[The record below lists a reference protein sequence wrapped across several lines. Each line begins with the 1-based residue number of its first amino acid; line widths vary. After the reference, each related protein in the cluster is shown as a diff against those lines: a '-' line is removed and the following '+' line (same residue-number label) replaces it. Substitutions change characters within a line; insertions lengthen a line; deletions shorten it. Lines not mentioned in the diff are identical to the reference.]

1 MLSTV
6 SKTLVSFLEKVV
18 TGQEVTCID
27 PPAPLPPQKKR
38 KKKLFGDYCPGEV
51 TFILAMLELGEKMF
65 FILF

>member
-27 PPAPLPPQKKR
+27 PPAPLPPPQKKG
-38 KKKLFGDYCPGEV
+38 KKSC
-51 TFILAMLELGEKMF
+51 LGTIVLVK
-65 FILF
+65 